1 LSPQPTQS
9 NQPGGPYRKPRVDL
23 YTVLLALTLIAV
35 IVGSVFLYLE
45 MHLLYQNKMKEGRA
59 PSPET
64 NRALAAAWPA
74 APGDP
79 TPPVELFRSA

>member
-9 NQPGGPYRKPRVDL
+9 DRPGGPYRKPRVDL
-23 YTVLLALTLIAV
+23 YTVLLALALIAV

-45 MHLLYQNKMKEGRA
+45 MDLLYQNKMKEGRA

-64 NRALAAAWPA
+64 NRALVAAWPVA
-74 APGDP
+74 AGDP
-79 TPPVELFRSA
+79 TPPVELLPSA